1 MPWLSASTR
10 PGKLWSWWAEK
21 LHPRGWMGADTG
33 RCGALVSKVYGHL
46 PNKILKHH
54 LNSWH
59 QECEVNAASISEGW
73 PDLLV
78 IPIFPR
84 QQNEGRG
91 DSWFTPAFLVT
102 SVRSQVQPTVMPASD
117 WTVIFCHTPRICP
130 GAATT
135 NTENWSESFR
145 SQENISIRK
154 DTTAKDAKKVV

>member
-10 PGKLWSWWAEK
+10 PGKLGSWWAEK
-21 LHPRGWMGADTG
+21 LHPRGWTGADTG
-33 RCGALVSKVYGHL
+33 SRGALVSEVYSHV
-46 PNKILKHH
+46 PNKILKHP
-54 LNSWH
+54 LNSWP

-78 IPIFPR
+78 IPILPR

-91 DSWFTPAFLVT
+91 DSWFTPAFLLI
-102 SVRSQVQPTVMPASD
+102 SARSQLQPTVMPASD

-145 SQENISIRK
+145 SEENISIRK
-154 DTTAKDAKKVV
+154 DTTAKDAKKVL